1 MATTH
6 EDYYSFSIGKRR
18 LNIWG
23 INTLKLTTDNG
34 IEQTARIKYPD
45 FVFTATQG
53 NRDSIILEWNSLKGI
68 HTYSVCRRIA
78 NTGDEFV
85 EVAHMSDTTRW
96 TDTSEE
102 TIIGEFEY
110 TIMPLLDFDEDAGPQ
125 PAAVTGYR
133 ALDIARP
140 VTITPAEN
148 GTVTADKETA
158 KYGETVTLT
167 VTSDKDYEA
176 EIDVLKTQEGLYT
189 FIMPASNVAVSAM
202 FKAKTG
208 VATDTVPYK
217 LFRDGL
223 FYILYGDR
231 TYIFTGAQVK

>member
-1 MATTH
+1 M
-6 EDYYSFSIGKRR
+6 
-18 LNIWG
+18 
-23 INTLKLTTDNG
+23 
-34 IEQTARIKYPD
+34 
-45 FVFTATQG
+45 
-53 NRDSIILEWNSLKGI
+53 EWNSLKGI

-85 EVAHMSDTTRW
+85 EVAHVSDTTRW
-96 TDTSEE
+96 ADTSEE
-102 TIIGEFEY
+102 TVIGEFEY

-167 VTSDKDYEA
+167 VIPDKGYELD
-176 EIDVLKTQEGLYT
+176 EIYVMNGTTRLTTVSEGEGNQS
-189 FIMPASNVAVSAM
+189 FVMPANNVVISALFKEVSKGVYDATETDILPR
-202 FKAKTG
+202 KVLRNGQILILRAGKIYTTTG
-208 VATDTVPYK
+208 VEVMN
-217 LFRDGL
+217 
-223 FYILYGDR
+223 
-231 TYIFTGAQVK
+231 